1 MIEPTCVSHWPMS
14 MVYPS
19 GAARAMRA
27 TPIVPPAP
35 PTFSTTTV
43 WPSGARMRSAMMRA
57 AVSVEP
63 PGGNGTTRVIGREG
77 NPCAC
82 AAAAQAANAI
92 AATKFIALPSVQCET
107 TDADRFLPQ
116 AQEPQAAGLHQGVP
130 DAARGDGQERDR
142 PVGRR
147 FLLPLAHRAGE
158 GRGELRQVRPRL
170 RRVLAGRRDDS
181 RHRSADP
188 AGMA

>member
-1 MIEPTCVSHWPMS
+1 
-14 MVYPS
+14 
-19 GAARAMRA
+19 MRP

-43 WPSGARMRSAMMRA
+43 WPRGARMRSAMMRA

-77 NPCAC
+77 YPCAC
-82 AAAAQAANAI
+82 ATAAQATNAI
-92 AATKFIALPSVQCET
+92 AATHLIAPPSLQCET

-116 AQEPQAAGLHQGVP
+116 AQEPLAAGLHQGVP
-130 DAARGDGQERDR
+130 DAARGDGQERHR
-142 PVGRR
+142 PLGGR
-147 FLLPLAHRAGE
+147 LLLSLAYRAGE

-181 RHRSADP
+181 RD
-188 AGMA
+188 

>member
-1 MIEPTCVSHWPMS
+1 
-14 MVYPS
+14 
-19 GAARAMRA
+19 MRP

-43 WPSGARMRSAMMRA
+43 WPRGTRMRSAMMRA

-77 NPCAC
+77 KPCAC

-92 AATKFIALPSVQCET
+92 AATNFIASLRYNANR
-107 TDADRFLPQ
+107 DADRFLPQ

-130 DAARGDGQERDR
+130 D
-142 PVGRR
+142 
-147 FLLPLAHRAGE
+147 
-158 GRGELRQVRPRL
+158 
-170 RRVLAGRRDDS
+170 
-181 RHRSADP
+181 
-188 AGMA
+188 